1 MEKAILVS
9 LATTAAEKRNAADSM
24 AELKGLARAAGAF
37 VADEVF
43 QVRPAVSRRSFIGK
57 GKVEDVKR
65 LLEELGA
72 DLVIFDDNLSPTQ
85 QRNLEHDLETKVI
98 DRTQLILDIFARR
111 ARSNEGKL
119 QVELAQLNY
128 RLPRLAGKGVA
139 LSRLGGGIGTRGPG
153 ETKLEVDRRRIEDR
167 IAKIKREIKAVE
179 KRRTGQRRSRKESLI
194 PLVSLVGYTSVGKS
208 TLFNA
213 LAREDVWTS
222 PQLFATLDPVVRRA
236 SFPDGPFYFLS
247 DTVGFINK
255 LPLELVSAFK
265 ATLEEVNESNVLLH
279 VIDISHPAADA
290 QREAVVQILE
300 KIGAGDIPR
309 LDVYNKVDLLPG
321 KDELM
326 KRNVQPGAPGLYVSA
341 ATGEGTA
348 DLKARLRSLLFRG
361 QQLFYVRIPKDR
373 DDVLR
378 SLEKSTLVLK
388 KREDG
393 DYYEVRVMAEPG
405 QILPFASYLDRG
417 KEQG

>member
-57 GKVEDVKR
+57 GKVDDVKR
-65 LLEELGA
+65 LLEELGV

-139 LSRLGGGIGTRGPG
+139 MSRLGGGIGTRGPG

-167 IAKIKREIKAVE
+167 IAKIKREMKAVE

-222 PQLFATLDPVVRRA
+222 PQLFATLDPIVRRA

-247 DTVGFINK
+247 DTVGFIKK

-265 ATLEEVNESNVLLH
+265 ATLEEVNASDVLLH

-290 QREAVVQILE
+290 QHEAVVQTLE

-309 LDVYNKVDLLPG
+309 LDVYNKVDVLLE
-321 KDELM
+321 KDELL
-326 KRNVQPGAPGLYVSA
+326 KRNVQSDAPGLYVSA
-341 ATGEGTA
+341 TTGEGTTE
-348 DLKARLRSLLFRG
+348 LKARLRSLLFRG

-373 DDVLR
+373 DDALR

-405 QILPFASYLDRG
+405 QILPFASYIDRG

>member
-43 QVRPAVSRRSFIGK
+43 QVRPAVSRRSFIGR

-405 QILPFASYLDRG
+405 QILPFAPYLDRG

>member
-57 GKVEDVKR
+57 GKVDDVKR

-139 LSRLGGGIGTRGPG
+139 MSRLGGGIGTRGPG

-167 IAKIKREIKAVE
+167 IAKIKREMKAVE

-222 PQLFATLDPVVRRA
+222 PQLFATLDPIVRRA

-247 DTVGFINK
+247 DTVGFIKK

-265 ATLEEVNESNVLLH
+265 ATLEEVNASDVLLH

-290 QREAVVQILE
+290 QHEAVVQTLE

-309 LDVYNKVDLLPG
+309 LDVYNKVDVLLE
-321 KDELM
+321 KDELL
-326 KRNVQPGAPGLYVSA
+326 KRNVQSDAPGLYVSA
-341 ATGEGTA
+341 TTGEGTTE
-348 DLKARLRSLLFRG
+348 LKARLRSLLFRG

-373 DDVLR
+373 DDALR

-405 QILPFASYLDRG
+405 QILPFASYIDRG